1 MSFFIILIY
10 HYFNKM
16 ILFYSESCRHCN
28 VLVDA
33 IKKHDTKKSIKLV
46 IIDSIVNKVSH
57 KIKGVPA
64 LMFLDTKELI
74 YGKSVFDFLL
84 LPNRGYLFSSNNTR
98 EKPDNNSNS
107 NKSSNTN
114 NNDNKEIEPMS
125 FSLGAISS
133 ESFTD
138 ITDDDINSLN
148 LTEDKVYKWGL
159 INDNNPTNN
168 TPLTTQTQNT
178 NDKNSSSEN
187 SKKNLPSIDELQKQR
202 DLLFK

>member
-1 MSFFIILIY
+1 
-10 HYFNKM
+10 M
-16 ILFYSESCRHCN
+16 ILFYSNSCRHCN
-28 VLVDA
+28 VLLET
-33 IKKHDTKKSIKLV
+33 IKKHDTKKTIKLV
-46 IIDSIVNKVSH
+46 VIDSIVNKISH
-57 KIKGVPA
+57 KIKAVPA
-64 LMFLDTKELI
+64 LMFIDTKEII

-98 EKPDNNSNS
+98 EKPDVNNNTNNSNS
-107 NKSSNTN
+107 N
-114 NNDNKEIEPMS
+114 NDGNKEIEPMS

-148 LTEDKVYKWGL
+148 LNEDKVYKWGL
-159 INDNNPTNN
+159 INDSPN
-168 TPLTTQTQNT
+168 
-178 NDKNSSSEN
+178 NSSNSLNSPNTSISTVNTKIDDNEN

>member
-64 LMFLDTKELI
+64 LMFLETKEII

-98 EKPDNNSNS
+98 EKPDN
-107 NKSSNTN
+107 KSLNTKD
-114 NNDNKEIEPMS
+114 NDNKEIEPMS

-148 LTEDKVYKWGL
+148 LNEDKVYKWGL
-159 INDNNPTNN
+159 INDNNVPT
-168 TPLTTQTQNT
+168 TTQTQNT

-187 SKKNLPSIDELQKQR
+187 NKKNLPSIDELQKQR

>member
-1 MSFFIILIY
+1 
-10 HYFNKM
+10 M
-16 ILFYSESCRHCN
+16 ILFYSNSCRHCN
-28 VLVDA
+28 VLLET
-33 IKKHDTKKSIKLV
+33 IKKHDTKKTIKLV
-46 IIDSIVNKVSH
+46 VIDSIVNKISH
-57 KIKGVPA
+57 KIKAVPA
-64 LMFLDTKELI
+64 LMFIDTKEII

-98 EKPDNNSNS
+98 EKPDVNN
-107 NKSSNTN
+107 NTN
-114 NNDNKEIEPMS
+114 NNSNNDANKEIEPMS

-148 LTEDKVYKWGL
+148 LNEDKVYKWGL
-159 INDNNPTNN
+159 INDSPNNSPNSLNSPN
-168 TPLTTQTQNT
+168 TSISTVNT
-178 NDKNSSSEN
+178 KLDDNEN

>member
-1 MSFFIILIY
+1 
-10 HYFNKM
+10 M
-16 ILFYSESCRHCN
+16 ILFYSNSCRHCN
-28 VLVDA
+28 VLLET

-46 IIDSIVNKVSH
+46 VIDSIVNKVSH
-57 KIKGVPA
+57 KIKAVPA
-64 LMFLDTKELI
+64 LMFLETKEII

-84 LPNRGYLFSSNNTR
+84 LPNRGYLFTSNNTR
-98 EKPDNNSNS
+98 EKPDI
-107 NKSSNTN
+107 NKSDNNN
-114 NNDNKEIEPMS
+114 NNDNNNDSNKEIEPLS

-148 LTEDKVYKWGL
+148 LNEDKVYKWGL
-159 INDNNPTNN
+159 INDNPISNSNSIS
-168 TPLTTQTQNT
+168 
-178 NDKNSSSEN
+178 NSSPTPTPKNDNSEIN